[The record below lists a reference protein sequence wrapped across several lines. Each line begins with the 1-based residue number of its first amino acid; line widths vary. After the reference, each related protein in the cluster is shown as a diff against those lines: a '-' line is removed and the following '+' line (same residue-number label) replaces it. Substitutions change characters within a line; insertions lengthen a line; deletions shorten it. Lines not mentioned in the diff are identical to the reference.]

1 MAHGRFVA
9 YLRVSTQRQGQSGL
23 GLEAQ
28 KEAVTRFLDGGK
40 WQLLGEYVEV
50 ETGKGADA
58 LARRPQLKAAL
69 ELCKKQ
75 RATLIIAKLDRLARN
90 VHFVTGLME
99 TGIDFKAADMPH
111 ADKVMIQMYSI
122 MAEWERDQISKRT
135 KDALAAA
142 KARGVVLGKA
152 GPVNLRPNIE
162 QRQRAADEF
171 AHGLAHLFASFK
183 ASGFTQR
190 QMVDELNRLGIRT
203 ARGKTVWQPTQ
214 VAHVLK
220 RLQGKHAE
228 A

>member
-1 MAHGRFVA
+1 MTHGRFVA

-40 WQLLGEYVEV
+40 RQLLGEFVEV

-69 ELCKKQ
+69 DLCKKQ

-152 GPVNLRPNIE
+152 GPANLRPNIE
-162 QRQRAADEF
+162 QRQRAADQF
-171 AHGLAHLFASFK
+171 AQGLAHLFTGFK
-183 ASGFTQR
+183 AAALTQR
-190 QMVDELNRLGIRT
+190 QMADELNRLGIHT
-203 ARGKTVWQPTQ
+203 ARGKTTWQCTQ
-214 VAHVLK
+214 VQNVLK
-220 RLQGKHAE
+220 RLR
-228 A
+228 